1 MSQPQS
7 FQEYMNAKGGKGGDD
22 VGSEKP
28 KVALVADYP
37 GDKNKTPPQG
47 GANYTAPG
55 AQPPKGHQ
63 ADGPDKGGFAK
74 EGNKDLVYNPKVEGT
89 YEREQVKTKTQ
100 EWLDTTKELS
110 LSEFAKE
117 IRHSALDGVDEGESP
132 TDNIRQTVA
141 NCKMNPN
148 LMESLLRE
156 IKRADLLEAFVVQA
170 FQLPEAFSGLAKLME
185 TSDEGDVICRRLV
198 RAMNEIVGP
207 PAHDMDDEEGDPN
220 PDDLGDEEMGDEEMM
235 GDDLGDEEMMGD
247 DEMGDED
254 MGDEDMMGDDEMGD
268 DEMGDEDMEGDLDAP
283 MPHKK
288 HGNMLDAMKDS
299 PRMAMAMKQMMQ
311 Q

>member
-1 MSQPQS
+1 MSQPKS
-7 FQEYMNAKGGKGGDD
+7 FQEYINAKGGKGGDD
-22 VGSEKP
+22 VGSEKA
-28 KVALVADYP
+28 KVALIADYP
-37 GDKNKTPPQG
+37 GDKNNTPPQG

-63 ADGPDKGGFAK
+63 ADGPDKGGFANDGDK
-74 EGNKDLVYNPKVEGT
+74 KLVYKPKVEGT

-117 IRHSALDGVDEGESP
+117 IRHSALDGIDEGESP

-207 PAHDMDDEEGDPN
+207 PAHDMDDEDDPN
-220 PDDLGDEEMGDEEMM
+220 PDDLGDEEMGDEDMSHLN
-235 GDDLGDEEMMGD
+235 LGDED
-247 DEMGDED
+247 MGDED
-254 MGDEDMMGDDEMGD
+254 MGDEDMGDED
-268 DEMGDEDMEGDLDAP
+268 MGDEDMEGDLDAP

-288 HGNMLDAMKDS
+288 HGHNMLDAMKNS